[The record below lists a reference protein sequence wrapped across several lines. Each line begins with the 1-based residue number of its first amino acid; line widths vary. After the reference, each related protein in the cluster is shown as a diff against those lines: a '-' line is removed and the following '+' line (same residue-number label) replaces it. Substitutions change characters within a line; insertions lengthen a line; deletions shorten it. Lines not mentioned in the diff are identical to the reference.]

1 MEEKKGNGF
10 AWIREHKKELI
21 ITGISVGATIA
32 LYFGLKNSTLME
44 RKFEVLKNVVSDETE
59 KLHFVD
65 MDNINVVE
73 EVKKAITRA
82 PHEVR
87 MHPRKLPGEQKPSS
101 EVLAY
106 AKEIDFPLAQ
116 GQTLVKAYHTGEKA
130 A

>member
-1 MEEKKGNGF
+1 MEEKKENGF

-32 LYFGLKNSTLME
+32 LCLGLKNRTLME
-44 RKFEVLKNVVSDETE
+44 EKIELLKNVVSDET
-59 KLHFVD
+59 KKTHFVK
-65 MDNINVVE
+65 MDNVNVVD

-87 MHPRKLPGEQKPSS
+87 MHPRNLPGEQKPSP

-116 GQTLVKAYHTGEKA
+116 GQTLVKAYRTGERA